1 MHIYIPFDLKVSVY
15 TVEMHCWF
23 CVKDCL
29 KDKDASS
36 CEGYDYGQSFYL
48 SVWYHLLFLR
58 LVLLWLMWVCL
69 MDCPTPAELKVRL
82 QIQWLSKIST
92 RVGKDR
98 IKQCEYIFCWL
109 LRVVVL
115 ACRQM
120 HHSNMSMW
128 LPQLL
133 FRQHLL
139 FGNKECV
146 LSAADTFLI
155 FPKQIN
161 YNN

>member
-15 TVEMHCWF
+15 TVEMHCWL

-58 LVLLWLMWVCL
+58 LVLLWFMWVCL

-82 QIQWLSKIST
+82 QIQHQSGEGQNKAMWINFLLTSKSGGSSLQADASQQHEHVASPDSIHAASAFWQQGVCAFCCRHFFDLS
-92 RVGKDR
+92 
-98 IKQCEYIFCWL
+98 
-109 LRVVVL
+109 
-115 ACRQM
+115 
-120 HHSNMSMW
+120 
-128 LPQLL
+128 
-133 FRQHLL
+133 
-139 FGNKECV
+139 
-146 LSAADTFLI
+146 
-155 FPKQIN
+155 
-161 YNN
+161 